1 MTHLPKDAAAVARPK
16 PPRPDLRAVESATR
30 AAGSADSA
38 APATPQ
44 SAPQSA
50 PPPGDG
56 APTTA
61 VAPAARPKPKPRPK
75 PQPKPAVP
83 ATPVP
88 GTAQPAPEV
97 RRAAMRPRHW
107 MMLASF
113 VLLVLAPLGAVAG
126 YLWTRAA
133 DQYHSEIAFS
143 IRSDEIGSAAAGL
156 IGALTQINTGSAS
169 DGDILYEY
177 IRSQKIVEQVDADLD
192 LRAIF
197 NRAEGDPVFTLGDA
211 PSIEALHAQWHR
223 MVDVAYEGSAG
234 IIHVQVRAFT
244 PEDAHAISAAILAE
258 SDALVNTLSEQA
270 RADAIRF
277 ARDELDE
284 AEANLREMREKLS
297 DFRRHYNLVDPAA
310 DVAGQMGL
318 LTALQAELAQALV
331 DRDVLTSYAAEGDQR
346 VVQADRRIT
355 AITDRIEDE
364 RTTLDVTGVSASLPE
379 VVGAYE
385 ELLVDLEFAN
395 TAYTQTLAGLAAA
408 RAEARRQSRYLASHV
423 RPTLAE
429 SPLYPRR
436 LLLTGLAGLFLLLGW
451 GILMLV
457 YYNVR
462 DNR

>member
-1 MTHLPKDAAAVARPK
+1 MTQLPKDAATAAGQ
-16 PPRPDLRAVESATR
+16 PRPRPELRAVETE
-30 AAGSADSA
+30 AGSTAQKA
-38 APATPQ
+38 ASEDASPEV
-44 SAPQSA
+44 SAP
-50 PPPGDG
+50 
-56 APTTA
+56 
-61 VAPAARPKPKPRPK
+61 APAAKPKPKP
-75 PQPKPAVP
+75 KPARR
-83 ATPVP
+83 
-88 GTAQPAPEV
+88 PAPVAKPAPAPEPAAAPAAEV

-113 VLLVLAPLGAVAG
+113 VLLVIVPLAGIVH

-143 IRSDEIGSAAAGL
+143 IRSEEVGSAAAGL

-177 IRSQKIVEQVDADLD
+177 IRSQKIVEQIDAALD
-192 LRAIF
+192 LRSIW

-211 PSIEALHAQWHR
+211 SSIEALHAQWHR

-234 IIHVQVRAFT
+234 IVHVEARAFA
-244 PEDAHAISAAILAE
+244 PEDATAIAAAILAE

-284 AEANLREMREKLS
+284 AETNLRAMREKLS
-297 DFRRHYNLVDPAA
+297 EFRRRYNLVDPEA

-318 LTALQAELAQALV
+318 LSALQAELAQALV

-346 VVQADRRIT
+346 VIQADRRIT
-355 AITDRIEDE
+355 AITERIEEE

-385 ELLVDLEFAN
+385 ELLVDIEFAN
-395 TAYTQTLAGLAAA
+395 TAYTQALASLAAA
-408 RAEARRQSRYLASHV
+408 RAEARRQSRYLAPHV
-423 RPTLAE
+423 RPTMAE
-429 SPLYPRR
+429 SALYPRR
-436 LLLTGLAGLFLLLGW
+436 GLLAGLAGLFLMLGW
-451 GILMLV
+451 GVLMLV